1 MALRQL
7 RYNEDPILR
16 KKCKDVLVVDDRIR
30 DILSDMAET
39 MYNTSNGAGLAA
51 NQIGLLKRLVVI
63 DMGEGLIK
71 LVNPRII
78 SASGTQDCVEG
89 CLSFPNRFGKTVRPA
104 EVTISALNEHG
115 EPITLT
121 GKGDLAKCF
130 CHELDHLDGIIFI
143 DHVTEWLTP
152 EV

>member
-30 DILSDMAET
+30 ELLADMAET
-39 MYNTSNGAGLAA
+39 MYHTSNGAGLAA
-51 NQIGLLKRLVVI
+51 NQVGILKRLVVI
-63 DMGEGLIK
+63 DMGDGLIQ

-89 CLSFPNRFGKTVRPA
+89 CLSFPNRFGKTIRPA
-104 EVTISALNEHG
+104 EVTISALNEKG
-115 EPITLT
+115 EPITLKGT
-121 GKGDLAKCF
+121 GDLAKCF
-130 CHELDHLDGIIFI
+130 CHELDHLDGIVFI
-143 DHVTEWLTP
+143 DHVTEWLK
-152 EV
+152 